1 MVQTTQSLANLFA
14 NTKVRREE
22 RMLRGGG
29 TTKKEQQ
36 KVRECAKNMVQQIVG
51 FELDII
57 RIHSLSLG
65 DCMENMP
72 FSIQLAPRKG
82 YSKSM

>member
-1 MVQTTQSLANLFA
+1 MS
-14 NTKVRREE
+14 
-22 RMLRGGG
+22 
-29 TTKKEQQ
+29 
-36 KVRECAKNMVQQIVG
+36 ECAKNMVQQIVG